1 MFSPRLPLSVACW
14 TLISAGFALGQA
26 PPFAQSIDQAIAKD
40 EPRVATLAS
49 PACDDLTFLRRV
61 HLDLVGGLP
70 SADESRAFTA
80 DKDPAKRLKLTD
92 RLLSSPEHA
101 WHWARVLDACWMERR
116 PSKNVDAKA
125 WVEWLR
131 DGLSKNRP
139 LDGMVR
145 DILTVDGTD
154 EKTRAAARFVL
165 DRELDTHLLVRDISR
180 LFLGAN
186 LQCAQCHDHP
196 RIDDY
201 KQEHYHGL
209 LAYYQRTYL
218 FDDPK
223 LKKKVLAEKAEGEV
237 EFQSVFDKAK
247 KTHKRAPG
255 VPGGAE
261 RPDPMLAKDQLYISA
276 PTKEARGIPKHS
288 RRLLLAKDLT
298 EGRALARNFA
308 NRFWAQMMGKGIVH
322 PLDQI
327 HGDNPPS
334 HPALLETLTDGL
346 LAAKYDHRALLRGI
360 CGSAAYQRGG
370 EAKPGQPKDAEDR
383 LLVARL
389 RPLGP
394 EQMGEALVFATG
406 YMDAER
412 KALGAKANPETLLP
426 KLEGQAAP
434 FVKVLSAPAGNP
446 DQFEARLDQALFLA
460 NHGHLQGL
468 LNARAGN
475 LMDMALKEKDAAKAA
490 ETIYL
495 TMFTRLPVAEEKAE
509 VARALGAM
517 DKQAALRDLLWALLG
532 SAEFRFVG

>member
-1 MFSPRLPLSVACW
+1 MLPPRLLLSVACCW
-14 TLISAGFALGQA
+14 IAFVSFVAGQTPSLTQA
-26 PPFAQSIDQAIAKD
+26 IDQAIARD
-40 EPRVATLAS
+40 EPRLATLAS
-49 PACDDLTFLRRV
+49 SPCDDLTFLRRA

-70 SADESRAFTA
+70 SAEEARAFAA
-80 DKDPAKRLKLTD
+80 DQDPAKRLKLVD
-92 RLLSSPEHA
+92 RLLGSVEHT
-101 WHWARVLDACWMERR
+101 WYWAKVLDAWWMERR
-116 PSKNVDAKA
+116 PAKHVDAKA
-125 WVEWLR
+125 WMEWLR
-131 DGLSKNRP
+131 DGLAKKRP
-139 LDGMVR
+139 MDAMVR
-145 DILTVDGTD
+145 EILTVDGTD
-154 EKTRAAARFVL
+154 EKTRAAGRFVL
-165 DRELDTHLLVRDISR
+165 DRELDNHLLVRDISR

-247 KTHKRAPG
+247 TTRKRAPG

-276 PTKEARGIPKHS
+276 PTKEVRGVPKHS

-308 NRFWAQMMGKGIVH
+308 NRFWAQVMGKGIVH

-334 HPALLETLTDGL
+334 HPALLEALTEGL
-346 LAAKYDHRALLRGI
+346 LAAKYDHRTLLRAI
-360 CGSAAYQRGG
+360 CASSAYQRGG
-370 EAKPGQPKDAEDR
+370 EVKPGQPKDAEDR

-394 EQMGEALVFATG
+394 EQMSDALVFATG
-406 YMDAER
+406 FMDAER
-412 KALGAKANPETLLP
+412 KALGAKSTPEALLA
-426 KLEGQAAP
+426 KLDGQAAP
-434 FVKVLSAPAGNP
+434 FVKVLAAPAGNP

-460 NHGHLQGL
+460 NHGQLQGL
-468 LNARAGN
+468 LSARAGN
-475 LMDMALKEKDAAKAA
+475 LVDTVLKEKDAARAA

-495 TMFTRLPVAEEKAE
+495 TVFTRLPTTEEKNE
-509 VARALGAM
+509 VARVLAAR
-517 DKQAALRDLLWALLG
+517 DKQVALRDLLWALLG
-532 SAEFRFVG
+532 SAELRFVG

>member
-1 MFSPRLPLSVACW
+1 MLSPRLLLSVACW
-14 TLISAGFALGQA
+14 TLVSVGSTLAQA
-26 PPFAQSIDQAIAKD
+26 PPLAQSIDQAIARD
-40 EPRVATLAS
+40 EPRVASLAS
-49 PACDDLTFLRRV
+49 SPSDDLTFLRRV

-70 SADESRAFTA
+70 SADEARAFAA
-80 DKDPAKRLKLTD
+80 DKDSAKRLKLID
-92 RLLSSPEHA
+92 RLLASPDHA
-101 WHWARVLDACWMERR
+101 WHWARVLDAWWMERR
-116 PSKNVDAKA
+116 PAKNVEAKP
-125 WVEWLR
+125 WMEWLR
-131 DGLSKNRP
+131 DGLAKNRP
-139 LDGMVR
+139 LDAMVR

-247 KTHKRAPG
+247 KTHKRSPG
-255 VPGGAE
+255 VPGGME
-261 RPDPMLAKDQLYISA
+261 RKDPMLAKDQLYISA
-276 PTKEARGIPKHS
+276 PTKEARGVPKHS

-308 NRFWAQMMGKGIVH
+308 NRFWAQLMGKGIVH

-334 HPALLETLTDGL
+334 HPALLDTLTEGL
-346 LAAKYDHRALLRGI
+346 LAAKYDHKALLRGI
-360 CGSAAYQRGG
+360 CASAAYQRGG
-370 EAKPGQPKDAEDR
+370 DAKPGQPKDAEDR

-394 EQMGEALVFATG
+394 EQMGDALVIATG
-406 YMDAER
+406 FMDAER
-412 KALGAKANPETLLP
+412 KALGAKATPEALLP

-434 FVKVLSAPAGNP
+434 FVNRLAAPAGNP

-475 LMDMALKEKDAAKAA
+475 LMDTVLKEKDAARAA
-490 ETIYL
+490 ETLYL
-495 TMFTRLPVAEEKAE
+495 TVFTRLPSAEEKAE
-509 VARALGAM
+509 VARVLGAQ
-517 DKQAALRDLLWALLG
+517 DKQGALRDLVWALLG

>member
-1 MFSPRLPLSVACW
+1 MLPPRLLLSVACC
-14 TLISAGFALGQA
+14 LMVFAGLGVGQT
-26 PPFAQSIDQAIAKD
+26 PPLAQSIDQAIAQD
-40 EPRVATLAS
+40 EPRVPTLAS
-49 PACDDLTFLRRV
+49 SPCDDLTFLRRV

-70 SADESRAFTA
+70 SAEEARAFAA
-80 DKDPAKRLKLTD
+80 DKAPRKRLKQID
-92 RLLSSPEHA
+92 RLLASADHA
-101 WHWARVLDACWMERR
+101 WHWSRVLDAWWMERR
-116 PSKNVDAKA
+116 PAKNVEAKA
-125 WVEWLR
+125 WTEWLR
-131 DGLSKNRP
+131 DGLAKNQP
-139 LDGMVR
+139 LDAMVR

-165 DRELDTHLLVRDISR
+165 DREMDNHLLVRDISR

-196 RIDDY
+196 RIEDY

-247 KTHKRAPG
+247 TTRKRAPG
-255 VPGGAE
+255 VPGGSE

-276 PTKEARGIPKHS
+276 PTKEARGVPKHS

-308 NRFWAQMMGKGIVH
+308 NRFWAQVMGKGIVH
-322 PLDQI
+322 PMDQI
-327 HGDNPPS
+327 HVDNPAS
-334 HPALLETLTDGL
+334 HPALLDTLTEGL
-346 LAAKYDHRALLRGI
+346 LAAKYDHRTLLRAI
-360 CGSAAYQRGG
+360 CASGAYQRGG
-370 EAKPGQPKDAEDR
+370 DAKAGQPKDAEDR

-394 EQMGEALVFATG
+394 EQMGDALVFATG
-406 YMDAER
+406 FMDAER
-412 KALGAKANPETLLP
+412 KALGAKATPEALLP

-434 FVKVLSAPAGNP
+434 FVNMLAAPAGNP

-468 LNARAGN
+468 LNARTGN
-475 LMDMALKEKDAAKAA
+475 LMDTVLKEKDAARAA

-495 TMFTRLPVAEEKAE
+495 TVFTRLPSAEEKSE
-509 VARALGAM
+509 VARVLGAQ